1 MALKCIPA
9 LCQVLCAI
17 RPGRKAL
24 GPGRKCCQPGSGQC
38 GAGQAQG
45 FSCVTTAL
53 FLKDKELPYQWAK
66 EKKKYVIV
74 SISAE
79 KAVDKI
85 QYPFMIKKKTTH
97 QTMNRE
103 ELSQLDK

>member
-24 GPGRKCCQPGSGQC
+24 GPGRKCCQPGSGQR

-53 FLKDKELPYQWAK
+53 FLKDKQQE
-66 EKKKYVIV
+66 
-74 SISAE
+74 
-79 KAVDKI
+79 
-85 QYPFMIKKKTTH
+85 
-97 QTMNRE
+97 
-103 ELSQLDK
+103 